1 MRAKCCFNVALG
13 MLCMLYMY
21 NHGIPTVCGYDFH
34 CTVSNQVKF
43 YCDIR
48 LAFVKKDNQLVYRY
62 NSENNKNKKLKL
74 KKKTFNK

>member
-1 MRAKCCFNVALG
+1 MYAMCCFNVALG

-34 CTVSNQVKF
+34 CTVSSQVKF

-48 LAFVKKDNQLVYRY
+48 LAFVKKIT
-62 NSENNKNKKLKL
+62 S
-74 KKKTFNK
+74 

>member
-1 MRAKCCFNVALG
+1 MYAMCCFNVALG

-48 LAFVKKDNQLVYRY
+48 LAFVKKRTRLISSYLDQHARSVRVTLHG
-62 NSENNKNKKLKL
+62 
-74 KKKTFNK
+74 